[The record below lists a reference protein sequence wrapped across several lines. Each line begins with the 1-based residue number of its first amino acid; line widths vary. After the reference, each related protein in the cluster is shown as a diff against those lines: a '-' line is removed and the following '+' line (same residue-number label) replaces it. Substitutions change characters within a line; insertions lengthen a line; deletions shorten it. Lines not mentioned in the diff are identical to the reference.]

1 MTPENALRIA
11 RRRLHTQ
18 HLASNPLPRP
28 EDVVGWFGA
37 VQAQEYGPAKWAIG
51 QRCESM
57 TDAAVEK
64 AFADG
69 AILRTHVLRPTWHFV
84 RPADIAWMLELTA
97 PRVFTQSASYYRN
110 VGLDEATLQKSSK
123 IIEKALRGDN
133 HLTRKELKQI
143 LEKSGFDL
151 DAMRMSFITMF
162 AELRGVVCSGA
173 RQGKQQTYALIEERA
188 PNARVLEAD
197 QALMEAL
204 HRFYVSHGPATLKDF
219 CWWSSLK
226 VADARRGLEMVGS
239 RLSSEEIDGVRYWF
253 SDSVSTS
260 ETNSSRI
267 TLLPQFDEYVVA
279 YKDSRKVIDAAG
291 VAEALGGDP
300 LLSAIV
306 ADSQVIGR
314 WKPTVRADEVV
325 IAAELYVDVDDKQ
338 RRALQESA
346 TEYGDFLGLRSSP
359 ETSVIAP

>member
-1 MTPENALRIA
+1 MSPEDALRMA

-18 HLASNPLPRP
+18 HLANNPLARP

-37 VQAQEYGPAKWAIG
+37 TQAQEYGPAKWAIG
-51 QRCESM
+51 RRCESM

-84 RPADIAWMLELTA
+84 LPADIAWMLELTA

-133 HLTRKELKQI
+133 HLTRKELKRI
-143 LEKSGFDL
+143 LEKSGLDL
-151 DAMRMSFITMF
+151 DAMRMSFITMY

-188 PNARVLEAD
+188 PTARTLHTD
-197 QALMEAL
+197 EAL
-204 HRFYVSHGPATLKDF
+204 VELTHRYFASHGPATLKDF

-239 RLSSEEIDGVRYWF
+239 QLGSEEIDGLRYWF
-253 SDSVSTS
+253 SDSVSAS
-260 ETNSSRI
+260 EANSSPI
-267 TLLPQFDEYVVA
+267 ALLPEFDEYVVA

-291 VAEALGGDP
+291 VAEAVGGDP
-300 LLSAIV
+300 LLTAIV

-314 WKPTVRADEVV
+314 WKPAVRGDAVV
-325 IAAELYVDVDDKQ
+325 IAAELYIDVDDKH
-338 RRALQESA
+338 RRALNESA
-346 TEYGDFLGLRSSP
+346 SEYADFLGLRASL
-359 ETSVIAP
+359 EVSVITP